1 MPSDEARAL
10 ATAILAHYPGEFIA
24 EMNVLA
30 LADTLERIGMDIAAE
45 VAERARHDL
54 KKPPSSAALYAIAHE
69 IREERNHL
77 ERSYELPAAVGVQM
91 PLEVRQ
97 MVEEMTERWKVDE
110 AELDVERELE
120 WERVKE
126 ASRRARKR
134 SDICQGTGKAPVERD
149 GKRVCPD
156 CGVEVPDILVS
167 VPAKGEKHRK
177 SWKTGEWS

>member
-1 MPSDEARAL
+1 MPSDEAKAL

-30 LADTLERIGMDIAAE
+30 LADTLERIGMDIAPE
-45 VAERARHDL
+45 VAERARL
-54 KKPPSSAALYAIAHE
+54 ELLKPPSSAQLYTIARE
-69 IREERNHL
+69 IRDEQTKL
-77 ERSYELPAAVGVQM
+77 ERAFQLPSAVGVQM
-91 PLEVRQ
+91 PLEIRQ
-97 MVEEMTERWKVDE
+97 MVEEMTERWKVE
-110 AELDVERELE
+110 ATEDDDERELE

-134 SDICQGTGKAPVERD
+134 SDICQGTGKVPVERD

-167 VPAKGEKHRK
+167 MPAKGEKHRK
-177 SWKTGEWS
+177 SWRTGEWS